1 MMMNADAEPLQFMM
15 MIVLFYKF
23 VNYDDDVDEKKVVLD
38 IGQWPW
44 VHMSLNQKH
53 QSSSFQYFHISI
65 T

>member
-38 IGQWPW
+38 IGQWP
-44 VHMSLNQKH
+44 
-53 QSSSFQYFHISI
+53 
-65 T
+65 